1 VETSFDYD
9 KIKVK
14 IKGRGHRWTQIKTD

>member
-1 VETSFDYD
+1 MEISFDYD

-14 IKGRGHRWTQIKTD
+14 IKNRGHRWTSAL